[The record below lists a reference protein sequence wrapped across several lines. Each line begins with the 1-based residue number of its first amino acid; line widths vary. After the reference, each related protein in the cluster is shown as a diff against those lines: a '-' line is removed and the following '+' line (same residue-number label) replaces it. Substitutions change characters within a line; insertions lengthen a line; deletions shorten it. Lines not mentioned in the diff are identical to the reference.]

1 MNNLSKCVCQFLRI
15 IRITDSFSNYFC
27 IWHSVLLFHNRLS
40 CGRLL
45 YGSVSLARKQEVRYH
60 PRPLLASGL
69 VSGGSLFCS
78 TILHSMV
85 RCWVGRACLRNAYP
99 TQHQPRPHWLPG
111 RFVSGGSFFLG
122 IEFALVNQW
131 SEYRDSLILYLFH
144 GYAPIGIGSMGAFFY
159 AFGNFSHA
167 GAETHHGRAKKTY
180 GLRVLPRMRT
190 YERVIA
196 WYTP

>member
-1 MNNLSKCVCQFLRI
+1 MPP
-15 IRITDSFSNYFC
+15 
-27 IWHSVLLFHNRLS
+27 
-40 CGRLL
+40 
-45 YGSVSLARKQEVRYH
+45 LA
-60 PRPLLASGL
+60 LGAGL
-69 VSGGSLFCS
+69 VSGGFLF
-78 TILHSMV
+78 I
-85 RCWVGRACLRNAYP
+85 
-99 TQHQPRPHWLPG
+99 
-111 RFVSGGSFFLG
+111 G

-144 GYAPIGIGSMGAFFY
+144 GYAPIGIGSMEAFFY

-196 WYTP
+196 